1 MLVPSCCDRSGTKI
15 DQKFLDTT
23 YMFHVLEVEA
33 TIASLIHFHLLEKT
47 TSIKIMYYLFV
58 LSFVLF
64 VLSFARAAITQYQSG
79 VLYHRNVFLNV
90 LEARNPRSMGWQC

>member
-15 DQKFLDTT
+15 DQSPGHNLHV
-23 YMFHVLEVEA
+23 HVLEVEA

-79 VLYHRNVFLNV
+79 VLYHRNVFLTV